1 MPISKSQRKHNM
13 VIIIHI
19 CGFTICST
27 NILCILGIVDTVVT
41 KEGRKMWNHVRECA
55 QVAFLPNWVL
65 YKYINVCDFY
75 VLISRT
81 KNKCNLCTMKYIR
94 IMFVLA
100 YEISARAFEIRFML
114 HHKLFTTRY
123 HRLFMNLTVDIST
136 LKREVRQTIT
146 VTFSLRYAS
155 HF

>member
-1 MPISKSQRKHNM
+1 MIGMIEKSWNNLWCYQYLKIFSWHCFQ
-13 VIIIHI
+13 IFGI
-19 CGFTICST
+19 CPFKNSRRRYYQVFIFSYLWNYNICYIE
-27 NILCILGIVDTVVT
+27 ILCILGIVDTVVT

-100 YEISARAFEIRFML
+100 YETSARAFW
-114 HHKLFTTRY
+114 
-123 HRLFMNLTVDIST
+123 N
-136 LKREVRQTIT
+136 
-146 VTFSLRYAS
+146 
-155 HF
+155 